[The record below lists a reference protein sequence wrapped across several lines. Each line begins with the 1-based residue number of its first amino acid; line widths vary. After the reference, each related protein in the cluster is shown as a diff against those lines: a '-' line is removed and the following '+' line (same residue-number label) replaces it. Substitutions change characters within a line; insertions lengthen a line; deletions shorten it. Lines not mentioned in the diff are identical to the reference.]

1 MLQRFDM
8 RTWGRWA
15 ASFVG
20 FPLAG
25 LAAKGVVGP
34 IDSTSA
40 ALVGGLTA
48 GAVLGAVQA
57 VALRTDNL
65 RRLRWV
71 ITTAVGMG
79 AGLAVG
85 ASAVG
90 FAVDASSL
98 TAMGAVTG
106 AAVGLA
112 QMTVLTASPAR
123 RLAWAA
129 GSSVLWAL
137 GWLITSQVIVDAD
150 SQFANFGAS
159 GAIVATV
166 LGGLLLAARPLPIAS
181 GGARP
186 VPASNGAH

>member
-1 MLQRFDM
+1 MLQRLDM
-8 RTWGRWA
+8 RTWGRWV

-34 IDSTSA
+34 IDGTSA
-40 ALVGGLTA
+40 ALVGGLAA

-57 VALRTDNL
+57 LALPTDTT
-65 RRLRWV
+65 RRLLW
-71 ITTAVGMG
+71 TAATAGGMG
-79 AGLAVG
+79 VGLAVG
-85 ASAVG
+85 ATAVD
-90 FAVDASSL
+90 FAVDAGSL
-98 TAMGAVTG
+98 TAMGAITG

-112 QMTVLTASPAR
+112 QMTVLTTSPAR

-137 GWLITSQVIVDAD
+137 GWLITSRVIVDAD

-159 GAIVATV
+159 GAIVATL
-166 LGGLLLAARPLPIAS
+166 LGGLLLAFRPIPIAS
-181 GGARP
+181 AAGRRVA
-186 VPASNGAH
+186 ASNGAR